1 MSYRNEAAFGHKL
14 DEALRGKGYG
24 VHNIQSPTTER
35 GIPHRFVQ
43 KDRLSAWIE
52 LKNIRTSIRE
62 AIVSIPY
69 KEGQQ
74 KWLYQHFQNGGRS
87 FTAIAGSDGIL
98 VIKNE
103 KILPGK
109 LYHQGEFRKLVM
121 SHLYSATLDEWL
133 QTFAY

>member
-14 DEALRGKGYG
+14 DEALESKGYG
-24 VHNIQSPTTER
+24 VHNIQTPTTQR
-35 GIPHRFVQ
+35 GCPDRYIQ

-62 AIVSIPY
+62 ASVSIPY

-74 KWLYQHFQNGGRS
+74 AWLYKHFKHGGRS

-98 VIKNE
+98 FIKNE
-103 KILPGK
+103 KVLPGK
-109 LYHQGEFRKLVM
+109 IYHQGEFRQLIV
-121 SHLYSATLDEWL
+121 SHLYSATIDEWL
-133 QTFAY
+133 QQFAF